1 MADLVP
7 DKDQYL
13 YDSWLFHT
21 QVAVPKNYIKK
32 CWMWQGPMHVNG
44 YGRIS
49 VRGVRWYAHRLSWT
63 LHHRQDIPK
72 GQVIRHMCNQP
83 QCVNPHHL
91 KVGTQQQNVMDMH
104 LSGRQGYVRKLN
116 PKQISEILN
125 SSRSQSQLAK
135 QYGVSKTTIHRI
147 LNIKRQHKYK

>member
-13 YDSWLFHT
+13 YDCWLFHT
-21 QVAVPKNYIKK
+21 QVEMPKDPIKQ

-49 VRGVRWYAHRLSWT
+49 VRGRRWYAHRLSWQ
-63 LHHRQDIPK
+63 LHHNQPIPK

-91 KVGTQQQNVMDMH
+91 RSGTQRQNVIDMH
-104 LSGRQGYVRKLN
+104 LAGRQGYVRKLN
-116 PKQISEILN
+116 PKQISEILQ
-125 SSRSQSQLAK
+125 SSKKPAELARL
-135 QYGVSKTTIHRI
+135 YDVSNTTIHRI
-147 LNIKRQHKYK
+147 LKIRAKHK